1 MEVHN
6 KSYQTILKEDLS
18 GVRRVLFQGAVGA
31 LELVTLGELGEGV
44 SGDDV
49 AAHKLHRGVGV
60 RDLLPQ
66 DGTREHRVEP
76 EQLILICRPAGC
88 AFIRVANDPSV
99 FTEPFPG

>member
-1 MEVHN
+1 MSILFDLIYKEVHN

-76 EQLILICRPAGC
+76 EQLILFCYVGRM
-88 AFIRVANDPSV
+88 
-99 FTEPFPG
+99 